1 MKGLIFVSLLIQ
13 FSMLSAQ
20 REAYSWIYGNCD
32 SEENNCQGV
41 YGTAIIKFNDDSI
54 ESIRRV
60 GFPVPFDFLSSCISD
75 REGNFLMANSNHT
88 IYDSLGNVLLDL
100 ETNDYI
106 NLQLGYQRHSAMF
119 FKLNEETN
127 DYYFVNFKVA
137 WLDSTENPLLHHR
150 IARIY
155 CSKIR
160 VDEDGYNVIKVDTL
174 PRNDTILGSG
184 IQACRHANGRDWWIF
199 SSTWNQRQY
208 LRGLLTPYGLNF
220 EVYDG
225 PGPNAFQNSGQNHF
239 SADGTKLF
247 HYITTSFRKMQ
258 IYDFDRCTGE
268 LSNFREI
275 DFSSFIP
282 FPPYD
287 FTPYVLSP
295 DASKIYMG
303 RSNLSQTNYETIQ
316 IDVETGQLTVVADSV
331 FVPLLTPNLKWVVS
345 GYQDVFFT
353 YIDDLSVI
361 TQPNNSGLNVDRSYI
376 NNCFEVNGAIEE
388 PIEYA
393 NHLLGPIDGSSC
405 DTLGLDDETSIK
417 KVEHFSFNVFPN
429 PGNEEIHFITD
440 LPLPLK
446 ITIRDNQGKIVIEKL
461 VNQKSFSIHE
471 GIAKL
476 NSGIYFVELKS
487 ERNTERLIKKWMK
500 IDKE

>member
-1 MKGLIFVSLLIQ
+1 MKKLVLLVLVVSMNTL
-13 FSMLSAQ
+13 FAQ

-32 SEENNCQGV
+32 PEENNCQGV
-41 YGTAIIKFNDDSI
+41 YGTAVIKFNDDSI

-60 GFPVPFDFLSSCISD
+60 DFPVPFGFLSSCISD
-75 REGNFLMANSNHT
+75 KEGNFLMANSNHT
-88 IYDSLGNVLLDL
+88 IYDSLGNTLLDL

-106 NLQLGYQRHSAMF
+106 NFQLGYQRYSAMF
-119 FKLNEETN
+119 FKLKEETD

-137 WLDSTENPLLHHR
+137 WLDSTTNPLLHHR

-160 VDEDGYNVIKVDTL
+160 VDENGYNVIKVDTL
-174 PRNDTILGSG
+174 LRNDTILGSG

-199 SSTWNQRQY
+199 SSTWNQKQY
-208 LRGLLTPYGLNF
+208 LRGLLTPYDLNF
-220 EVYDG
+220 QVYDG
-225 PGPNAFQNSGQNHF
+225 PGPDAFQNSGRNQF

-275 DFSSFIP
+275 DFSGFIP

-287 FTPYVLSP
+287 FTPFVLSP

-316 IDVETGQLTVVADSV
+316 VDVGTGQLTVVADSV
-331 FVPLLTPNLKWVVS
+331 FVPLLTPNLKWIAS

-353 YIDDLSVI
+353 SIDDISVI
-361 TQPNNSGLNVDRSYI
+361 KNPNNLGFNVNREI
-376 NNCFEVNGAIEE
+376 IQNCLEVNGAIQE

-417 KVEHFSFNVFPN
+417 KVEQFSFTVYPN
-429 PGNEEIHFITD
+429 PGNELIHFTAD

-446 ITIRDNQGKIVIEKL
+446 LTIRDNQGRTIIEKSF
-461 VNQKSFSIHE
+461 NQSSFIVQQ
-471 GIAKL
+471 GIAEL
-476 NSGIYFVELKS
+476 NTGIYYVELRS
-487 ERNTERLIKKWMK
+487 EDKPVRLVKKWMK
-500 IDKE
+500 VED

>member
-1 MKGLIFVSLLIQ
+1 MKKLMFLMLLL
-13 FSMLSAQ
+13 SMNTLLAQ

-32 SEENNCQGV
+32 PDENNCQGV

-60 GFPVPFDFLSSCISD
+60 DFPDSFRFHALSISD
-75 REGNFLMANSNHT
+75 SNGNLLMASNQRYV
-88 IYDSLGNVLLDL
+88 YDSLGNVLINFYS
-100 ETNDYI
+100 NDSVNLINSPRQSALFLKLNDNSDEYYFI
-106 NLQLGYQRHSAMF
+106 NLKATQWIAEPPNEL
-119 FKLNEETN
+119 LNNRT
-127 DYYFVNFKVA
+127 V
-137 WLDSTENPLLHHR
+137 LH
-150 IARIY
+150 Y
-155 CSKIR
+155 LSKIR
-160 VDEDGYNVIKVDTL
+160 VNDNGYQVLSIDTL
-174 PRNDTILGSG
+174 FRNDTILNTG

-199 SSTWNQRQY
+199 QSTFNQKQY

-225 PGPNAFQNSGQNHF
+225 PGPNAFQNTGRNQF
-239 SADGTKLF
+239 SADGTQLF

-275 DFSSFIP
+275 DFSGFIP

-287 FTPYVLSP
+287 FTPFVLSP

-303 RSNLSQTNYETIQ
+303 RSNLTQTNYETIQ
-316 IDVETGQLTVVADSV
+316 VDVETGQLTMVADSV
-331 FVPLLTPNLKWVVS
+331 FVPLLTPNLKWIAS

-353 YIDDLSVI
+353 SIDDISVI
-361 TQPNNSGLNVDRSYI
+361 KNPNNLGVNVNREI
-376 NNCFEVNGAIEE
+376 IQNCLEVNGAIQE

-417 KVEHFSFNVFPN
+417 KLENFSFNLFPN
-429 PGNEEIHFITD
+429 PGNEEIHFTTD

-446 ITIRDNQGKIVIEKL
+446 ITIRDSQGKTVIEKFI
-461 VNQKSFSIHE
+461 NQKSFSIQE
-471 GIAKL
+471 RIAEL
-476 NSGIYFVELKS
+476 NQGIYFVELQSLKES
-487 ERNTERLIKKWMK
+487 NRLVKKWMK
-500 IDKE
+500 ME

>member
-1 MKGLIFVSLLIQ
+1 MKKLVLLVLVVSMNTL
-13 FSMLSAQ
+13 FAQ

-32 SEENNCQGV
+32 PEENNCQGV
-41 YGTAIIKFNDDSI
+41 YGTAVIKFNDDSI

-60 GFPVPFDFLSSCISD
+60 DFPVPFGFLSSCISD
-75 REGNFLMANSNHT
+75 KEGNFLMANSNHT
-88 IYDSLGNVLLDL
+88 IYDSLGNTLLDL

-106 NLQLGYQRHSAMF
+106 NFQLGYQRYSAMF
-119 FKLNEETN
+119 FKLKEETD

-137 WLDSTENPLLHHR
+137 WLDSTTNPLLHHR

-160 VDEDGYNVIKVDTL
+160 VDENGYNVIKVDTL
-174 PRNDTILGSG
+174 LRNDTILGSG

-199 SSTWNQRQY
+199 SSTWNQKQY
-208 LRGLLTPYGLNF
+208 LRGLLTPYDLNF
-220 EVYDG
+220 QVYDG
-225 PGPNAFQNSGQNHF
+225 PGPDAFQNSGRNQF

-275 DFSSFIP
+275 DFSGFIP

-287 FTPYVLSP
+287 FTPFVLSP

-303 RSNLSQTNYETIQ
+303 RSNPDTYASYQNIQ
-316 IDVETGQLTVVADSV
+316 VDVESGQMTVVGDTV
-331 FVPLLTPNLKWVVS
+331 FVPCLTPNLKWVVT
-345 GYQDVFFT
+345 GYHSAPFT
-353 YIDDLSVI
+353 LVNKLNVY
-361 TQPNNSGLNVDRSYI
+361 TQPNELGHDCGRIKDLYSLFIDGFRT
-376 NNCFEVNGAIEE
+376 E

-417 KVEHFSFNVFPN
+417 KVEQFSFNVYPN
-429 PGNEEIHFITD
+429 PGNELIHFTTD

-446 ITIRDNQGKIVIEKL
+446 LTIRDNQGRTIIEKSL
-461 VNQKSFSIHE
+461 NQSSFIIQE
-471 GIAKL
+471 GIVEL
-476 NSGIYFVELKS
+476 NTGVYFVELKS
-487 ERNTERLIKKWMK
+487 EKKPIRLVKKWMK
-500 IDKE
+500 ME

>member
-1 MKGLIFVSLLIQ
+1 MNTLH
-13 FSMLSAQ
+13 AQ

-32 SEENNCQGV
+32 PEENNCQGV
-41 YGTAIIKFNDDSI
+41 YGTAVIKFNDDSI

-60 GFPVPFDFLSSCISD
+60 DFPGSFRFHALSISD
-75 REGNFLMANSNHT
+75 SNGNLLMASNSSY
-88 IYDSLGNVLLDL
+88 IFDSLGNVLIDFFS
-100 ETNDYI
+100 NDSS
-106 NLQLGYQRHSAMF
+106 QLFTSSRQTALF
-119 FKLNEETN
+119 LKLNDETN
-127 DYYFVNFKVA
+127 DYYFYNSKGTQ
-137 WLDSTENPLLHHR
+137 WIGTPPNTLLNNRTVLH
-150 IARIY
+150 Y
-155 CSKIR
+155 LSKIR
-160 VDEDGYNVIKVDTL
+160 VDENGYNVIQIDTIF
-174 PRNDTILGSG
+174 RNDTILNTG

-199 SSTWNQRQY
+199 QSTFNQKQY

-225 PGPNAFQNSGQNHF
+225 PGPDAFQNSGRNQF

-295 DASKIYMG
+295 DASKIYIG
-303 RSNLSQTNYETIQ
+303 RSNPDTYASYQNIQ
-316 IDVETGQLTVVADSV
+316 VDVESGQMTVVGDTV
-331 FVPLLTPNLKWVVS
+331 FVPCLTPNLKWVVT
-345 GYQDVFFT
+345 GYHSVPFT
-353 YIDDLSVI
+353 LVNKLNVY
-361 TQPNNSGLNVDRSYI
+361 TQPNELGHDCGRIKDLYSLFIDGFRT
-376 NNCFEVNGAIEE
+376 E

-417 KVEHFSFNVFPN
+417 KVEQFSFNVFPN
-429 PGNEEIHFITD
+429 PGNEIIYFTTD
-440 LPLPLK
+440 LSLPLK
-446 ITIRDNQGKIVIEKL
+446 LTIRDNQGRTIIEKSF
-461 VNQKSFSIHE
+461 NQSSFSIQE
-471 GIAKL
+471 GISELKT
-476 NSGIYFVELKS
+476 GIYFVELRS
-487 ERNTERLIKKWMK
+487 EKEPLRLVKKWMK
-500 IDKE
+500 MED

>member
-1 MKGLIFVSLLIQ
+1 MNTLL
-13 FSMLSAQ
+13 AQ

-32 SEENNCQGV
+32 PEENNCQGV
-41 YGTAIIKFNDDSI
+41 YGTAVIKFNDDSI

-60 GFPVPFDFLSSCISD
+60 DFPVPFGFLSSSISD
-75 REGNFLMANSNHT
+75 KEGNFLMANSNHT
-88 IYDSLGNVLLDL
+88 IYDSLGNTLLDL

-106 NLQLGYQRHSAMF
+106 NFQLGYQRHSAMF
-119 FKLNEETN
+119 FKLKEETD
-127 DYYFVNFKVA
+127 DYYFVNFKIA
-137 WLDSTENPLLHHR
+137 WLDSTPNPLLHHR

-160 VDEDGYNVIKVDTL
+160 VDESGYNVIKVDTL
-174 PRNDTILGSG
+174 LRNDTILGAG

-199 SSTWNQRQY
+199 SNTWNQKQY

-220 EVYDG
+220 DVYEG
-225 PGPNAFQNSGQNHF
+225 PGPDIFQNSGQNHF

-247 HYITTSFRKMQ
+247 HYISVPNRKMQ

-275 DFSSFIP
+275 DFSGFIP

-287 FTPYVLSP
+287 FTPFVLSP

-303 RSNLSQTNYETIQ
+303 RSNLTQTNYETIQ
-316 IDVETGQLTVVADSV
+316 VDVETSQLTVVADSV
-331 FVPLLTPNLKWVVS
+331 FVPLLTPNLKWITS

-353 YIDDLSVI
+353 SIDDISVI
-361 TQPNNSGLNVDRSYI
+361 KNPNNLGFNVNREI
-376 NNCFEVNGAIEE
+376 IQNCLEVNGAIQE

-417 KVEHFSFNVFPN
+417 KVEQFSFNVFPN
-429 PGNEEIHFITD
+429 PGNGIIRFTTD

-446 ITIRDNQGKIVIEKL
+446 LIIRDNQGRTIIEKSF
-461 VNQKSFSIHE
+461 NQSTFSIQE
-471 GIAKL
+471 GIAEL
-476 NSGIYFVELKS
+476 NTGIYFVELKS
-487 ERNTERLIKKWMK
+487 EKKPVRLVKKWMK
-500 IDKE
+500 VED

>member
-1 MKGLIFVSLLIQ
+1 MNTLF
-13 FSMLSAQ
+13 AQ

-32 SEENNCQGV
+32 PEENNCEGV

-60 GFPVPFDFLSSCISD
+60 DFPVPFDFLSSCISD
-75 REGNFLMANSNHT
+75 KEGNFLMANSNHT
-88 IYDSLGNVLLDL
+88 IYDSLGNTLLDL
-100 ETNDYI
+100 ETNDFN

-119 FKLNEETN
+119 LKLREESN
-127 DYYFVNFKVA
+127 DYYFVNLKIA
-137 WLDSTENPLLHHR
+137 WLDSTPNPLLHHR

-155 CSKIR
+155 SSKIR
-160 VDEDGYNVIKVDTL
+160 IDDNGYSVIKVDTL
-174 PRNDTILGSG
+174 LRNDTILGSG

-199 SSTWNQRQY
+199 SSTWNQKQY

-225 PGPNAFQNSGQNHF
+225 PGPDAFQNSGRNQF
-239 SADGTKLF
+239 SSDGTKLF

-275 DFSSFIP
+275 DFSGFIP

-303 RSNLSQTNYETIQ
+303 RSNPGLEFSYQNIQ
-316 IDVETGQLTVVADSV
+316 VDVESGQMTVVADSV
-331 FVPLLTPNLKWVVS
+331 YVPCLTPNLKWVVS
-345 GYQDVFFT
+345 GYQEVPFTLINKLNVF
-353 YIDDLSVI
+353 
-361 TQPNNSGLNVDRSYI
+361 TQPNELGDNSGRIKDLYSLFIDGFRT
-376 NNCFEVNGAIEE
+376 E

-405 DTLGLDDETSIK
+405 DTLGLNDETSVK
-417 KVEHFSFNVFPN
+417 KLEQFSFNLFPN
-429 PGNEEIHFITD
+429 PGNEIIHFTTD

-446 ITIRDNQGKIVIEKL
+446 LTVRDNQGRTVIEKTM
-461 VNQKSFSIHE
+461 NQKSFSIQD
-471 GIAKL
+471 GIAEL
-476 NSGIYFVELKS
+476 NTGIYFVELKS
-487 ERNTERLIKKWMK
+487 EKKPNRLVKKWMK
-500 IDKE
+500 ME

>member
-1 MKGLIFVSLLIQ
+1 MFLILLL
-13 FSMLSAQ
+13 SMNTLLAQ

-32 SEENNCQGV
+32 PEENNCQGV
-41 YGTAIIKFNDDSI
+41 YGTAVIKFNDDSI

-60 GFPVPFDFLSSCISD
+60 DFPVPFGFLSSSISD
-75 REGNFLMANSNHT
+75 KEGNFLMANSNHT
-88 IYDSLGNVLLDL
+88 IYDSLGNTLLDL

-106 NLQLGYQRHSAMF
+106 NFQLGYQRHSAMF
-119 FKLNEETN
+119 FKLKEETD
-127 DYYFVNFKVA
+127 DYYFVNFKIA
-137 WLDSTENPLLHHR
+137 WLDSTPNQLLHHR

-160 VDEDGYNVIKVDTL
+160 VDESGYNVIKVDTL
-174 PRNDTILGSG
+174 LRNDTILGAG

-199 SSTWNQRQY
+199 SNTWNQKQY

-220 EVYDG
+220 DVYEG
-225 PGPNAFQNSGQNHF
+225 PGPDIFQNSGQNHF

-247 HYITTSFRKMQ
+247 HYISVPNRKMQ

-303 RSNLSQTNYETIQ
+303 RSNPGIEQSYQNIQ
-316 IDVETGQLTVVADSV
+316 VDVNSGEMIVVADSV
-331 FVPLLTPNLKWVVS
+331 YVPCLTPNLKWVVS
-345 GYQDVFFT
+345 GYQEVPFT
-353 YIDDLSVI
+353 LIDKLNVY
-361 TQPNNSGLNVDRSYI
+361 TQPNELGHDCGRIKDLYSLFIDGFRT
-376 NNCFEVNGAIEE
+376 E

-417 KVEHFSFNVFPN
+417 KVEQFSFTVYPN
-429 PGNEEIHFITD
+429 PGNELIHFTAD

-446 ITIRDNQGKIVIEKL
+446 LTIRDNQGRTIIEKSF
-461 VNQKSFSIHE
+461 NQSSFIIQE
-471 GIAKL
+471 GIAEL
-476 NSGIYFVELKS
+476 NTGIYFVELKS
-487 ERNTERLIKKWMK
+487 EKKPIRLVKKWMK
-500 IDKE
+500 MED

>member
-1 MKGLIFVSLLIQ
+1 MKVLLTILLSLLGNQI
-13 FSMLSAQ
+13 FAQ

-32 SEENNCQGV
+32 PDVNNCQGV

-60 GFPVPFDFLSSCISD
+60 DFPVPFDFLSSCISD
-75 REGNFLMANSNHT
+75 KEGNFLMANSNHI
-88 IYDSLGNVLLDL
+88 IYDSLGNTLLDL
-100 ETNDYI
+100 ETNDFN

-119 FKLNEETN
+119 FKLKEETD

-137 WLDSTENPLLHHR
+137 WLDSTTNPLLHHR

-155 CSKIR
+155 SSKIR
-160 VDEDGYNVIKVDTL
+160 VDNNGYNVIKIDTL
-174 PRNDTILGSG
+174 LRNDTILGSG

-199 SSTWNQRQY
+199 SSTWNQKQY

-225 PGPNAFQNSGQNHF
+225 PGPDAFQNSGRNQF

-275 DFSSFIP
+275 DFSGFIP
-282 FPPYD
+282 YPPYD

-303 RSNLSQTNYETIQ
+303 RSNPDTYASYQNIQ
-316 IDVETGQLTVVADSV
+316 VDVESGQITVVGDTV
-331 FVPLLTPNLKWVVS
+331 FVPCLTPNLKWVVT
-345 GYQDVFFT
+345 GYHSVPFT
-353 YIDDLSVI
+353 LVNKLNVY
-361 TQPNNSGLNVDRSYI
+361 TQPNELGHECGRIKDLYSLFIDGFRT
-376 NNCFEVNGAIEE
+376 E

-405 DTLGLDDETSIK
+405 DTLGLDDETAIK
-417 KVEHFSFNVFPN
+417 EIKQFSFNIFPN
-429 PGNEEIHFITD
+429 PGQNELNFKTD
-440 LPLPLK
+440 LPLP
-446 ITIRDNQGKIVIEKL
+446 INAIIRDNQGKVVFENNYNTQSLSITNGLSKL
-461 VNQKSFSIHE
+461 KS
-471 GIAKL
+471 GL
-476 NSGIYFVELKS
+476 YFVELQSIK
-487 ERNTERLIKKWMK
+487 NQQRLARKWMK
-500 IDKE
+500 LD